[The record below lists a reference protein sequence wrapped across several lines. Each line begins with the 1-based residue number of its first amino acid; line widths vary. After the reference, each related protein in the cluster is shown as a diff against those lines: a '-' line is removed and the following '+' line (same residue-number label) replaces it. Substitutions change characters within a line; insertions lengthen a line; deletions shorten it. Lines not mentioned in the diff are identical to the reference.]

1 MVEIN
6 ENLEKEEV
14 NSLIFLLGDY
24 IPRMKMAKH
33 KVCFSALIAPKKKT
47 RLKTEVA
54 RQQIR
59 GDSTARGNEAGV
71 DRSQEVQKE

>member
-24 IPRMKMAKH
+24 IPRMKMTKH
-33 KVCFSALIAPKKKT
+33 KVCFSAGLWSNE
-47 RLKTEVA
+47 RLRREV
-54 RQQIR
+54 
-59 GDSTARGNEAGV
+59 GGNK
-71 DRSQEVQKE
+71 RSK